1 MIWDVH
7 ELQGRPYIKETFDKR
22 CLRCLDIIRSYGF
35 NYEEVGVFGSY
46 ARGDYKAHSDIDFC
60 MIISEHPNRVD
71 SGNMRQDLEDI
82 GAELV
87 YVTRDTFENSTRP
100 IYRNMRRDYKR
111 LL

>member
-1 MIWDVH
+1 
-7 ELQGRPYIKETFDKR
+7 
-22 CLRCLDIIRSYGF
+22 
-35 NYEEVGVFGSY
+35 
-46 ARGDYKAHSDIDFC
+46 
-60 MIISEHPNRVD
+60 MIISEHTNRVD